1 MIDTINPNPTYMSNM
16 KGRQAKRIRQESA
29 LKRTE
34 AQLAEY
40 KTGLLTSRMRLRE
53 PKKRK
58 ISQILL
64 LLKSGSKLSQRRLRE
79 QRLQFVI
86 PKQILDNLTPR

>member
-1 MIDTINPNPTYMSNM
+1 MSNM

-40 KTGLLTSRMRLRE
+40 KTGLKDQQDEVKRS
-53 PKKRK
+53 KKEK
-58 ISQILL
+58 D
-64 LLKSGSKLSQRRLRE
+64 K
-79 QRLQFVI
+79 
-86 PKQILDNLTPR
+86 PNLTLAQEWVKTLTKKIERAETTIRNTQANLR

>member
-1 MIDTINPNPTYMSNM
+1 MDPEVGFSELSLNLNPKRKM

-40 KTGLLTSRMRLRE
+40 KTGLKDQQDEVKRA
-53 PKKRK
+53 KKEK
-58 ISQILL
+58 D
-64 LLKSGSKLSQRRLRE
+64 K
-79 QRLQFVI
+79 
-86 PKQILDNLTPR
+86 PNLTLAQEWVKTLTKKIERAETTIRNTQANLR